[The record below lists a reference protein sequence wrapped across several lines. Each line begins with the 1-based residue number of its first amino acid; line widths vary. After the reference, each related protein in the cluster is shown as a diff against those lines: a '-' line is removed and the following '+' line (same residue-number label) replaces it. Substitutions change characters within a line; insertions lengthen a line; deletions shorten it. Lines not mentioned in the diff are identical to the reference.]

1 MHAIGLS
8 RNTIFA
14 GMRELQEQ
22 ARREFE
28 EVACVP
34 IRQPG
39 SGRKRAD
46 ESDPTILKDLNSLA
60 ESTSRGGPQSPLC
73 WTGKSERKLPK

>member
-8 RNTIFA
+8 RNTISA

-28 EVACVP
+28 EVACMP
-34 IRQPG
+34 IHQPG
-39 SGRKRAD
+39 AGRKRVD
-46 ESDPTILKDLNSLA
+46 ESDPTILKDLKSLV
-60 ESTSRGGPQSPLC
+60 ESTSRGDPQSPLC
-73 WTGKSERKLPK
+73 WTRKSVRKLAK